1 MVGWVCFS
9 SGFCCSIDT
18 HMCYFS
24 PLWGM
29 GQSLEVRFT
38 DWNQTRGRTLVFKE
52 SLRMT
57 WFLPLL
63 GSGRTL
69 AKILIILCSLTPS
82 STLLCLIRNIEII
95 LILPITPPS
104 EPLAEL
110 DLSQPFPH
118 VRWDIP
124 GTSSILRVAG
134 FCLPQR
140 QLLVFAVNSPAS
152 VLQCRLRCWGSAQ
165 PGTGR
170 QVLPHWLC
178 WLPVLRLFSLCP
190 NLS

>member
-1 MVGWVCFS
+1 
-9 SGFCCSIDT
+9 
-18 HMCYFS
+18 
-24 PLWGM
+24 
-29 GQSLEVRFT
+29 
-38 DWNQTRGRTLVFKE
+38 
-52 SLRMT
+52 MT

-124 GTSSILRVAG
+124 GTSSIFEGGRILPITKTVISVCSELSC
-134 FCLPQR
+134 FCT
-140 QLLVFAVNSPAS
+140 AV
-152 VLQCRLRCWGSAQ
+152 
-165 PGTGR
+165 
-170 QVLPHWLC
+170 
-178 WLPVLRLFSLCP
+178 
-190 NLS
+190 